1 MPTDP
6 ETQADLDTLAR
17 INAAF
22 NTEDDHH
29 NLSVKDYDLLERRYK
44 HDGWRDQN
52 QMDFELGWEAAIQ
65 HLRKLLRG

>member
-1 MPTDP
+1 MTTDP

-29 NLSVKDYDLLERRYK
+29 DLSVKDYNLLERMHKQDGATDDQAK
-44 HDGWRDQN
+44 H
-52 QMDFELGWEAAIQ
+52 FEYGWEAAII